1 MLLKDDTL
9 GLGAKRGETAE
20 TFALGAFEG
29 LLGRLNGK
37 GTEEVEREERKRGD
51 RVLRVF
57 QAGRWGAVAFV
68 RGGFLVGERIEKRVG
83 KGAGERGDVELVE
96 EGGCEEGRKR
106 KRGEED
112 EDAATTDSQQPRLKR
127 KRRSAD
133 LKAAAAAAA
142 AAGTGEDEEEEGS
155 AKAKSKSK
163 SKSKDKDKRKRK
175 REAAEEEPSQPTFS
189 DEKADKKRRKAEKR
203 ALKEAKKLEKAQR
216 RAEKSGTASS
226 TTVAP
231 SRQSTPSSS
240 DDAAEKSQKQEA
252 EVPASKPAL
261 SFAGGRHAVRQR
273 YIRQKKMAS
282 MDPQALREVRTNRS
296 PQFRIPVFTNIFP
309 DFHAESVD
317 VGKFI

>member
-1 MLLKDDTL
+1 VLLKDDTL

-68 RGGFLVGERIEKRVG
+68 RGGFLVGEKIEKRVG
-83 KGAGERGDVELVE
+83 KGAGEGGDVELAE
-96 EGGCEEGRKR
+96 EGGSEEGRKR

-142 AAGTGEDEEEEGS
+142 AAGTAEDEEEEGS

-216 RAEKSGTASS
+216 RAEKSGTVSS
-226 TTVAP
+226 TTTVAP

-240 DDAAEKSQKQEA
+240 DAAEKSQKQEA
-252 EVPASKPAL
+252 AVPTSKPAL

-296 PQFRIPVFTNIFP
+296 LRF
-309 DFHAESVD
+309 
-317 VGKFI
+317 